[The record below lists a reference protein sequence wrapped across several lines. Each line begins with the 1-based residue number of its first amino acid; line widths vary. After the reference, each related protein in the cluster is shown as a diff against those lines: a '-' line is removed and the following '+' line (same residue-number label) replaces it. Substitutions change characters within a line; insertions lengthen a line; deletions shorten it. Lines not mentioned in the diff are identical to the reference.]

1 MHPPLSLA
9 AFTVVLLF
17 AADRCLLL
25 ERSPNRAR
33 FPGLWTGVGGRIR
46 PHELADLA
54 AAARREL
61 GEETGLGIELL
72 PPLVLRR
79 ALLQHRAGSSE
90 LTLLCYFTGELSAP
104 LDLPASPEG
113 TFHWVEVGQLA
124 TLPLVDNARLVLPLL
139 VADRARDPAG
149 HEPVRLG
156 IARSVP
162 DGTIVDVVWS

>member
-1 MHPPLSLA
+1 MHPPVSLA
-9 AFTVVLLF
+9 AFTIVLLF

-25 ERSPNRAR
+25 ARSRDRAR
-33 FPGLWTGVGGRIR
+33 FPGLWSGIGGRVE

-61 GEETGLGIELL
+61 REETGLDIELL

-90 LTLLCYFTGELSAP
+90 LTLLFYFTGELSAP
-104 LDLPASPEG
+104 LDVPASREG
-113 TFHWVEVGQLA
+113 TFHWVEVAQLA

-149 HEPVRLG
+149 QEPVQLG
-156 IARSVP
+156 IARSAP
-162 DGTIVDVVWS
+162 DGTIVDVVWG